1 MFLKIAQKVTLH
13 LGYFWKK
20 VCHQELSKIAQFDHT
35 AYISIE
41 RALNARKAVK
51 KKQRAVALIERSMQ
65 KNGII
70 VNDEWRRRW
79 PIRKIDRSHP
89 KIILYFVFHA
99 IKVSYNN
106 FRPTLASF
114 AHFDFSSINSMANNW
129 ISYKVN

>member
-65 KNGII
+65 KNGIFI
-70 VNDEWRRRW
+70 GKLPCLAQN
-79 PIRKIDRSHP
+79 KS
-89 KIILYFVFHA
+89 
-99 IKVSYNN
+99 NN
-106 FRPTLASF
+106 K
-114 AHFDFSSINSMANNW
+114 NSK
-129 ISYKVN
+129 SPEY